1 MKNAVAF
8 GPISVGIQANK
19 PVFQQYQSGIFNDTS
34 CGHNLDHATLVVGW
48 GISEGTEYWI
58 MKNSWAETWGEQ
70 GYMRLAIVDG
80 KGNCGIQKQPI
91 QVNGVN

>member
-1 MKNAVAF
+1 MKKALVQ
-8 GPISVGIQANK
+8 GPISVGVQANK
-19 PVFQQYQSGIFNDTS
+19 PVFQQYSSGIFNDDS

-48 GISEGTEYWI
+48 GIENDQEYWI
-58 MKNSWAETWGEQ
+58 MKNSWATTWGEK